1 MSQNHLEHFPQKGVQ
16 RLVSA
21 NPIPP
26 IPLPCARRSSAPGH
40 VQVHAPPQ
48 QGMFQKQFLAVSSPP
63 SAVAATANQH
73 PQPLQSSLLSV
84 TRPAPGWGSRLTP
97 CQSKPPNPETS
108 LGSAQ
113 AHYCTLL
120 LTCGPDLRTKPCGAN
135 FLRPNPIANLRQ
147 KTCRNAAGRARGHYG
162 AGSAPGAT
170 YRPPQPIVGGHGEKC
185 PKTNLEMSNE

>member
-113 AHYCTLL
+113 AHYYFS
-120 LTCGPDLRTKPCGAN
+120 D
-135 FLRPNPIANLRQ
+135 
-147 KTCRNAAGRARGHYG
+147 
-162 AGSAPGAT
+162 APGDPESLRIKSIT
-170 YRPPQPIVGGHGEKC
+170 LVFHGELRCAKSG
-185 PKTNLEMSNE
+185 PPNQPDGLSPPPI

>member
-1 MSQNHLEHFPQKGVQ
+1 MCKRLAIVLSYELDESKCPRITWSTSRRKVHVQ
-16 RLVSA
+16 RLVLVSA

-113 AHYCTLL
+113 AHYYLDPFPL
-120 LTCGPDLRTKPCGAN
+120 AINMDFELSSE
-135 FLRPNPIANLRQ
+135 FLRIQAIPHFTIFVIL
-147 KTCRNAAGRARGHYG
+147 
-162 AGSAPGAT
+162 
-170 YRPPQPIVGGHGEKC
+170 
-185 PKTNLEMSNE
+185 

>member
-113 AHYCTLL
+113 AHYYSRRTRNRSTLCFGWGGARQTDPADKGRTEVDL
-120 LTCGPDLRTKPCGAN
+120 NFRGYSLT
-135 FLRPNPIANLRQ
+135 FFW
-147 KTCRNAAGRARGHYG
+147 
-162 AGSAPGAT
+162 
-170 YRPPQPIVGGHGEKC
+170 
-185 PKTNLEMSNE
+185 

>member
-84 TRPAPGWGSRLTP
+84 TLESAGVRPGIMGDAYAAQLCFHRNSGLLGEYFDPLGRRQCTGAHRSAAENCPVGDGLHLGLRGEEAHTQAGACPCLSKRGLSKLPCTKAKSFSVLPG
-97 CQSKPPNPETS
+97 
-108 LGSAQ
+108 
-113 AHYCTLL
+113 
-120 LTCGPDLRTKPCGAN
+120 
-135 FLRPNPIANLRQ
+135 
-147 KTCRNAAGRARGHYG
+147 
-162 AGSAPGAT
+162 
-170 YRPPQPIVGGHGEKC
+170 
-185 PKTNLEMSNE
+185 

>member
-63 SAVAATANQH
+63 SAVAATAN
-73 PQPLQSSLLSV
+73 PASATAAELLV
-84 TRPAPGWGSRLTP
+84 VG
-97 CQSKPPNPETS
+97 
-108 LGSAQ
+108 
-113 AHYCTLL
+113 
-120 LTCGPDLRTKPCGAN
+120 D
-135 FLRPNPIANLRQ
+135 
-147 KTCRNAAGRARGHYG
+147 AAGAR
-162 AGSAPGAT
+162 
-170 YRPPQPIVGGHGEKC
+170 VG
-185 PKTNLEMSNE
+185 